1 MWNVSLVQSL
11 SRSTIQRF
19 WVSQSELFIPDLVD
33 NSCLISHF
41 TWLKYIR
48 HLALN
53 TSKCMTLGLTV
64 TVPPACKVLL
74 NTSCCCLSFPSSV
87 HNHHEKSTEEVTPQ
101 TGGVNKAKGTI
112 WISAARCSSSCKKKH
127 QLPCK
132 WEPNMIQNRK
142 GEFRTEANV
151 QEAFGYAV
159 RTVIWW
165 HHVISPCSFC
175 GYDFFR
181 QCLSSLTETT
191 APWGKDKSWH
201 HQSSSNT
208 EDNNSLC
215 SRGAEAWPGCTEAS
229 VSGPARPSSC
239 LNLCLCHRC
248 CVNPSSKLTQHLD
261 NGWTDLYNVSSNMC
275 VCVSASLWPCWCS
288 SIGTQGC
295 RWSRGGGPEI

>member
-1 MWNVSLVQSL
+1 MWNVSLVQFL

-112 WISAARCSSSCKKKH
+112 WISAARCSSSCKKKNINCH
-127 QLPCK
+127 
-132 WEPNMIQNRK
+132 
-142 GEFRTEANV
+142 ANES
-151 QEAFGYAV
+151 Q
-159 RTVIWW
+159 IW
-165 HHVISPCSFC
+165 FKT
-175 GYDFFR
+175 GKE
-181 QCLSSLTETT
+181 SS
-191 APWGKDKSWH
+191 G
-201 HQSSSNT
+201 Q
-208 EDNNSLC
+208 
-215 SRGAEAWPGCTEAS
+215 
-229 VSGPARPSSC
+229 RP
-239 LNLCLCHRC
+239 
-248 CVNPSSKLTQHLD
+248 
-261 NGWTDLYNVSSNMC
+261 MC
-275 VCVSASLWPCWCS
+275 RRLL
-288 SIGTQGC
+288 GTQYVQ
-295 RWSRGGGPEI
+295 